1 MNKLSFILSFYFAY
15 SLTAQ
20 AIEQIKIIDTQFYK
34 SGDSLHVSMR
44 LETNQAIAPRSY
56 SVTITPELSN
66 QQNRLL
72 LHAINVETR
81 TSAILDSR
89 NKNATTK
96 LSKTFARG
104 EEIAFAQTIPFASWM
119 YDANIR
125 LNIEVNGCCK
135 TIQDPFVWIKEP
147 VLSTS
152 HITPAYTAAST
163 LTPVY
168 DEILY
173 MFDFGHNNL
182 IIDFKQSITTIDTT
196 LFSNYQTLN
205 LILNSIDSI
214 QSSGDKMLSGIEIT
228 GYASPE
234 GTTQTNK
241 RLGEARALAL
251 KQYIKMHHPDLREM
265 DFTLNNG
272 AVNWPGLEKMVA
284 ASDMPHKKEVL
295 DIIQNVPAEID
306 LQNNTSRK
314 KQLMDLKGGVPYNY
328 MYTHFF
334 PKLRNAC
341 YISVYY
347 KTVKDTNAEIINTAV
362 ELIQQ
367 NNYTDAL
374 NQLLPIGSDARTWNL
389 IGVAYMM
396 MKDFNQSKDYFL
408 KAIAE
413 NDSNALKN
421 LNQIQAFI
429 IP

>member
-72 LHAINVETR
+72 LDAINVETR

-135 TIQDPFVWIKEP
+135 TIQYPFVWIKEP

-152 HITPAYTAAST
+152 HIMPAYAAASA

-168 DEILY
+168 DETLY
-173 MFDFGHNNL
+173 MFDFGHNDL

-234 GTTQTNK
+234 GTTQNNK

-265 DFTLNNG
+265 DFALNNG
-272 AVNWPGLEKMVA
+272 AVNWPGLEKMVT
-284 ASDMPHKKEVL
+284 ASDMPYKKEVL

-314 KQLMDLKGGVPYNY
+314 KQLMDLRGGIPYNY

-341 YISVYY
+341 YISVFY

-374 NQLLPIGSDARTWNL
+374 NQLLPIRSDARTWNL

-396 MKDFNQSKDYFL
+396 MKDFDQSKDYFL
-408 KAIAE
+408 KAIDQ
-413 NDSNALKN
+413 NDSNAQKN
-421 LNQIQAFI
+421 LNQIKAFI
-429 IP
+429 LP

>member
-72 LHAINVETR
+72 LDAINVETR

-135 TIQDPFVWIKEP
+135 TIQYPFIWIKEP

-152 HITPAYTAAST
+152 HIMPVYTAASA

-168 DEILY
+168 DETLY
-173 MFDFGHNNL
+173 MFDFGHNDL

-234 GTTQTNK
+234 GTTQNNK

-265 DFTLNNG
+265 DFALNNG
-272 AVNWPGLEKMVA
+272 AVNWPGLEKMVT
-284 ASDMPHKKEVL
+284 ASDMPYKKEVL

-314 KQLMDLKGGVPYNY
+314 KQLMDLRGGVPYNY

-341 YISVYY
+341 YISVFY

-374 NQLLPIGSDARTWNL
+374 NQLLPIRSDARTWNL

-396 MKDFNQSKDYFL
+396 MKDFDQSKDYFL
-408 KAIAE
+408 KAIDQ
-413 NDSNALKN
+413 NDSNAQKN
-421 LNQIQAFI
+421 LNQIKAFI
-429 IP
+429 LP

>member
-1 MNKLSFILSFYFAY
+1 MNKLLYILSSCFVINFSIGAVEY
-15 SLTAQ
+15 
-20 AIEQIKIIDTQFYK
+20 IRVVDTQINK
-34 SGDSLHVSMR
+34 SGDSLHIS
-44 LETNQAIAPRSY
+44 LQIQADKALAPRNY
-56 SVTITPELSN
+56 STTVTPQLSN
-66 QQNRLL
+66 QQNNLL
-72 LHAINVETR
+72 LDPIYIETR
-81 TSAILDSR
+81 TSAILAKREGKEEVDKSR
-89 NKNATTK
+89 SFDRNQTIT
-96 LSKTFARG
+96 
-104 EEIAFAQTIPFASWM
+104 FAQTIPVAPWM
-119 YDANIR
+119 YDAH
-125 LNIEVNGCCK
+125 LLLHIESEGCCK
-135 TIQDPFVWIKEP
+135 KVQYPFIHISEP
-147 VLSTS
+147 VLSTA
-152 HITPAYTAAST
+152 HIAPIYNDALKITPKIEGAS
-163 LTPVY
+163 Y
-168 DEILY
+168 K
-173 MFDFGHNNL
+173 FDFGHNNL

-362 ELIQQ
+362 ELIQK

-408 KAIAE
+408 KAIAQ